1 MARVAQRTAVQRT
14 EERTGVGPPSPRFPR
29 LPRILHAVFVYAVL
43 ILASLFILLPVGWML
58 TAALKPDTAPVFT
71 FPPEWFPTEYWHWQ
85 TFREALFKEEFIRYT
100 ANSVFL
106 VVMTVTG
113 AVLSSSLIAFP
124 FARLRFRGKNV
135 LFTFL
140 IATMLLPAP
149 VLLIPQ
155 FLLFYQI
162 GWYGTYYPLW
172 VPTFAGNAFFIFLMR
187 QYMRSIPIELDEAAR
202 VDGAGYWTIYWRIVM
217 PLCVPVLTVAAVFQF
232 IGTWYDF
239 FGPLI
244 YLDDPEKFTVALA
257 LARLVQKVGTEWN
270 EVMAAN
276 LIVILPVLLVYFFA
290 QDKLIGGIANV
301 GLKG

>member
-1 MARVAQRTAVQRT
+1 MSQIAQST
-14 EERTGVGPPSPRFPR
+14 EERKGISQRFPR
-29 LPRILHAVFVYAVL
+29 LPRILHAVFVYGVL
-43 ILASLFILLPVGWML
+43 ILASLFVLLPLGWML

-71 FPPEWFPTEYWHWQ
+71 FPPEWFPTQYWHWQ
-85 TFREALFKEEFIRYT
+85 TFRDAFFQQEFIRYT
-100 ANSVFL
+100 ANSAFL

-113 AVLSSSLIAFP
+113 VVLSSSLIAFP
-124 FARLRFRGKNV
+124 FARLQFRGKNV
-135 LFTFL
+135 LFTL
-140 IATMLLPAP
+140 VLATMLLPQD

-155 FLLFYQI
+155 FLLFYEI

-172 VPTFAGNAFFIFLMR
+172 VPSFAGEAFFIFLIR

-202 VDGAGYWTIYWRIVM
+202 VDGAGYWTIYWRIIM
-217 PLCVPVLTVAAVFQF
+217 PLCVPVLTVTAVFQF
-232 IGTWYDF
+232 LGTWNDF
-239 FGPLI
+239 LSPLI

-257 LARLVQKVGTEWN
+257 LASMVQRIGTEWN

-276 LIVILPVLLVYFFA
+276 LIFIIPVLVIYFFA

>member
-1 MARVAQRTAVQRT
+1 MAQRAAERPISRT
-14 EERTGVGPPSPRFPR
+14 RSPR
-29 LPRILHAVFVYAVL
+29 LPGFPRWPRLLHATFVYGVL
-43 ILASLFILLPVGWML
+43 ILASLFVLLPVGWML

-71 FPPEWFPTEYWHWQ
+71 FPPEWLPTEYWHWQ
-85 TFREALFKEEFIRYT
+85 TFREALFKEEFLRYA
-100 ANSVFL
+100 ANSLFL
-106 VVMTVTG
+106 VVMTVLG

-124 FARLRFRGKNV
+124 FARLRFRGKNA

-172 VPTFAGNAFFIFLMR
+172 VPAWTGNAFFIFLMR

-202 VDGAGYWTIYWRIVM
+202 VDGAGCWTIYWRIVM

-232 IGTWYDF
+232 MWTWNDF

-257 LARLVQKVGTEWN
+257 LARLVQRVGTEWN

-276 LIVILPVLLVYFFA
+276 LIVMIPVLVIYFFA

>member
-1 MARVAQRTAVQRT
+1 LAQRA
-14 EERTGVGPPSPRFPR
+14 EEKTINAPRFPR
-29 LPRILHAVFVYAVL
+29 LPGILHAAFVYSLL

-71 FPPEWFPTEYWHWQ
+71 FPPEWFPTKYWNWE
-85 TFREALFKEEFIRYT
+85 TFREALFKEQFIRYT
-100 ANSVFL
+100 ANSAFL
-106 VVMTVTG
+106 VFMNVIGV
-113 AVLSSSLIAFP
+113 VISSSLIAFP
-124 FARLRFRGKNV
+124 FARLRFRGKNA

-172 VPTFAGNAFFIFLMR
+172 VPSYAGNAFFIFLMR

-232 IGTWYDF
+232 MWT
-239 FGPLI
+239 
-244 YLDDPEKFTVALA
+244 
-257 LARLVQKVGTEWN
+257 
-270 EVMAAN
+270 
-276 LIVILPVLLVYFFA
+276 
-290 QDKLIGGIANV
+290 
-301 GLKG
+301 